1 MMVCVVNMKEH
12 IKITFLV
19 REIGSVQLPYKK
31 SKQTMA
37 AKSLESG
44 IPTEKNKLQ
53 KHYCVLSRR

>member
-1 MMVCVVNMKEH
+1 MIVCVVNMKEH

-44 IPTEKNKLQ
+44 IPTEKN
-53 KHYCVLSRR
+53 